1 MDGWIPCPP
10 YIRPC
15 YLSVKYNVIKTKDAL
30 NCDKIILLISFFMS
44 INVKREF
51 GIAALQKAL
60 AMEVGLLH
68 FKALTGNFIS
78 AVRDIAFNEA
88 IKSSL

>member
-1 MDGWIPCPP
+1 
-10 YIRPC
+10 
-15 YLSVKYNVIKTKDAL
+15 
-30 NCDKIILLISFFMS
+30 MS

-51 GIAALQKAL
+51 GKAALQKAL